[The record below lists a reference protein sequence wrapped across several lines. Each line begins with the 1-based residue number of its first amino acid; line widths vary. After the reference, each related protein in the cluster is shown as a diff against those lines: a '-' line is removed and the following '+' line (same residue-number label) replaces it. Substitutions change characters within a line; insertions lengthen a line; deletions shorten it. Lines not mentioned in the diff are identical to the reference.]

1 MEFNPFPTSAMRVV
15 AVLLSLLLLAPGIAF
30 AQAQPPAL
38 PPPDQALSPDQ
49 LDDLVAPVALLLG

>member
-30 AQAQPPAL
+30 AQAVA
-38 PPPDQALSPDQ
+38 AAGSG
-49 LDDLVAPVALLLG
+49 LVTGPT